1 MNYWLLKSEPDV
13 FSWDDLVKKGPSVWD
28 GVRNYQARNNLK
40 AMKKG
45 DKALFYH
52 SNIGREIVGVAT
64 ITKPYFPDPTI
75 DDDRWVAV
83 EVKAQ
88 KKFKNAVTLDTIKN
102 TPALSKLPLVTHS
115 RLSVMPVSELDFI
128 LLCDMGGINS

>member
-1 MNYWLLKSEPDV
+1 MNYWLIKSEPDV
-13 FSWDDLVKKGPSVWD
+13 FSWDDLLKKKTATWD

-52 SNIGREIVGVAT
+52 SNIGKEVVGIASITREF
-64 ITKPYFPDPTI
+64 FPDPTI

-83 EVKAQ
+83 EVAPDKAF
-88 KKFKNAVTLDTIKN
+88 KKGVSLETIKN
-102 TPALSKLPLVTHS
+102 TAELAGLPLITHS
-115 RLSVMPVSELDFI
+115 RLSVMPVSAEHFK
-128 LLCDMGGINS
+128 LLKKLGGV

>member
-52 SNIGREIVGVAT
+52 SNIGREIVGIAT
-64 ITKPYFPDPTI
+64 ITKPFFPDPTI
-75 DDDRWVAV
+75 DDERWVAV

-102 TPALSKLPLVTHS
+102 TPALAKLPLVTHS
-115 RLSVMPVSELDFI
+115 RLSVMPVSELDFV
-128 LLCDMGGINS
+128 LLCDMGGIVS

>member
-28 GVRNYQARNNLK
+28 TRHSSDLRNNLK

-52 SNIGREIVGVAT
+52 SNIGREIVGIAT
-64 ITKPYFPDPTI
+64 ITKPFFPDPTI
-75 DDDRWVAV
+75 DDERWVAV

-102 TPALSKLPLVTHS
+102 TPALAKLPLVTHS
-115 RLSVMPVSELDFI
+115 RLSVMPVSELDFV
-128 LLCDMGGINS
+128 LLCDMGGIVS

>member
-64 ITKPYFPDPTI
+64 ITKPFFPDPTI
-75 DDDRWVAV
+75 DDERWVAV

-102 TPALSKLPLVTHS
+102 TPALAKLPLVTHS
-115 RLSVMPVSELDFI
+115 RLSVMPVSELDFVLI
-128 LLCDMGGINS
+128 CDMGGIVS